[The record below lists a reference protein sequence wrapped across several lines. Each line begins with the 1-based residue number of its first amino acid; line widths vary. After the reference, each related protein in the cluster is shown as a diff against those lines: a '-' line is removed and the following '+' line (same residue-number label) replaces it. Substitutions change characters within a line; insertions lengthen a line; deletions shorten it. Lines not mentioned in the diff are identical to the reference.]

1 MILELNKDNIFAF
14 DINRKNK
21 KYWLNIKIKNKFINY
36 EFFSKIKYENLI
48 FIIENIENMVFSRY
62 RYSEDLNLERIRF
75 AFSDINLNLK
85 ITLKIDE
92 NQEYSITLNRKNVIK
107 LYNYLTRYLNTLNKM
122 QINNFNKKYTF
133 VKVRYIDVYCSKLYS
148 YISEDKSIKIGDIV
162 YVDRAGEKCL
172 AVVKD
177 KDEYYYD
184 EAPYPVLETKRV
196 IKIVTRVEK

>member
-1 MILELNKDNIFAF
+1 MKLELSKDNIIIF
-14 DINRKNK
+14 DLNRKNK

-36 EFFSKIKYENLI
+36 EFVSKIKYENLI

-62 RYSEDLNLERIRF
+62 RYSEDLNLERIKF
-75 AFSDINLNLK
+75 VFSDINMNLK
-85 ITLKIDE
+85 ITI
-92 NQEYSITLNRKNVIK
+92 
-107 LYNYLTRYLNTLNKM
+107 
-122 QINNFNKKYTF
+122 NFNKKYTY
-133 VKVRYIDVYCSKLYS
+133 VKVRYIDVYSSKLYS

-172 AVVKD
+172 AVVED

-196 IKIVTRVEK
+196 IKIVTRVGE